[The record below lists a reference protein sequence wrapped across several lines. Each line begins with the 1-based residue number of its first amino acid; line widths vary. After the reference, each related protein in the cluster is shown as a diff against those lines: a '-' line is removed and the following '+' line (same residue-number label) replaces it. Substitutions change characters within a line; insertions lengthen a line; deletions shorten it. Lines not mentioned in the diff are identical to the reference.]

1 MTNVISM
8 NNNREHM
15 LNLYYQGYGDANF
28 DTAIEPLYFR
38 PCPPE
43 GGIVRPEIRTD
54 KMAIYRE
61 DTSDCLGVVSKK
73 YKLITH
79 KQMINNQ
86 RAILE
91 RSDLDC
97 TGIQE
102 RITVGSN
109 GSKCFVHHTLPAH
122 SLTTPDGDTA
132 VLTFLGTNSY
142 DGTFT
147 FLLSGGARQ
156 GACMNGQVWTRGAA
170 TIYKAKHSNSLNINH
185 AARIVGNA
193 LEVFAQQNEVWST
206 LRSTP
211 FSTHEA
217 KIAIFHALNLSGDFQ
232 EFEDRWRESDKVNKD
247 YGYLLGAWNKY
258 SLKLG
263 KNQWAFYNAF
273 TDWSTH
279 APAARKS
286 TDISNL
292 QRKREVIVQNVVTRL
307 AHAA

>member
-15 LNLYYQGYGDANF
+15 LNLYFQGYGDANF
-28 DTAIEPLYFR
+28 DTEIEPLYFR
-38 PCPPE
+38 PQPSE
-43 GGIVRPEIRTD
+43 DNVIQTEIKTD
-54 KMAIYRE
+54 KRAIYRS
-61 DTSDCLGVVSKK
+61 DTWDCLGVVSKK
-73 YKLITH
+73 YCLVTH

-109 GSKCFVHHTLPAH
+109 GSKCFVQHTLPAH

-170 TIYKAKHSNSLNINH
+170 TIYKAKHSRSLNINH
-185 AARIVGNA
+185 AARIVGGA
-193 LEVFAQQNEVWST
+193 LEVFAQQNEMWST
-206 LRSTP
+206 LSNTP

-217 KIAIFHALNLSGDFQ
+217 KIAIFHALNLGSDFQ
-232 EFEDRWRESDKVNKD
+232 KFEDNWKETGKCNKD
-247 YGYLLGAWNKY
+247 YLYLLNAWNKY
-258 SLKLG
+258 AVKLG

-279 APAARKS
+279 APAARKHA
-286 TDISNL
+286 DMNNL
-292 QRKREVIVQNVVTRL
+292 QRKREIIVQNVVTRL
-307 AHAA
+307 AA